1 MECRYGALSRMEIS
15 LTFFDFLMVT
25 RETPGTGFMPSFC
38 IAFRDF
44 FSLRL
49 CFPRSVPS
57 SAGPTA
63 QHAVQ
68 QLQDASSDRRF
79 FVIAPCIC
87 CIMHAWCCS
96 AAARRS
102 RRAAAPPLVPVVSAI
117 SWPTCF
123 WEVRPL
129 LVVADVRV
137 LVLLDLLQLSATR
150 SVTHMELQTSH
161 LVDAKWIASR
171 THRDSAAF
179 TPLCSIMQAA
189 SVSTFCISARQCVAS
204 GCLALADGCHE
215 LASMA
220 GGTRSTAA

>member
-1 MECRYGALSRMEIS
+1 MLFSSCKMHHQTGAS
-15 LTFFDFLMVT
+15 L
-25 RETPGTGFMPSFC
+25 
-38 IAFRDF
+38 
-44 FSLRL
+44 SLR
-49 CFPRSVPS
+49 
-57 SAGPTA
+57 
-63 QHAVQ
+63 HA
-68 QLQDASSDRRF
+68 
-79 FVIAPCIC
+79 
-87 CIMHAWCCS
+87 S
-96 AAARRS
+96 AASCMHGAARLLPGADAGLP
-102 RRAAAPPLVPVVSAI
+102 RRLSVPVVSAI